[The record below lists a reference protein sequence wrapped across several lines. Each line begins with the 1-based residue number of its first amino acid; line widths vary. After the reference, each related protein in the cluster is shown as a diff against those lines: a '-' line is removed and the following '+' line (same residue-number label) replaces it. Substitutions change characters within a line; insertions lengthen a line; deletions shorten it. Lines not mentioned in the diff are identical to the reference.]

1 MSVYGADLLALLP
14 ELIIAVTACLVI
26 ALDPIT
32 PASRRDLLAWL
43 SVGSLVIC
51 LGITIGQINSLNTR
65 VSAFSELVVID
76 PYARFWKILLCGVA
90 ALTILM
96 SRPYLKAERIHL
108 GEYYGFI
115 LLALSGM
122 MVMVSGVDLLTIYLG
137 TELMSLSLY
146 VMTGLNRS
154 KLRSLE
160 AAAKYFVLGAFS
172 SGILLYG
179 ISLLY
184 GLAGSTKLETIASAI
199 GTRGADDPLVLIAT
213 ILIAVGFGFKI
224 AAVPFHMWTPDV
236 YQGAPTS
243 VTAFMA
249 VAAKAASFAAFMRVF
264 VEGLGGLKADWS
276 LLFLLISVVTLV
288 LGNVV
293 AIVQTN
299 IKRMLA
305 YSSIAHAGYA
315 LIGFVAAGRGVG
327 LFGGTPGLASI
338 MIYLAIYSFIT
349 LGAFA
354 VIGMLRKGGIEGRDR
369 GLHRARKAPTTRGLS
384 HADFHDFTGGY
395 STDCRFYGKI
405 LRVYG
410 SSRSRLGLVGRYC
423 PGLCRRIGLL
433 LYEGG
438 HGDVYAG
445 PESFLRCA
453 AAPRDLTD
461 PVLRFGLRSRGRD
474 PVRPL
479 SQPSRQLCAP
489 IGPDS
494 QIVLWQDAEKA
505 RQRRSRIAQILN
517 VPQRVRLRS
526 SLAAALLDSLFEHP
540 AGPISFV

>member
-1 MSVYGADLLALLP
+1 MSLYGTDLLALLP
-14 ELIIAVTACLVI
+14 ELIVVAAACLVI

-32 PASRRDLLAWL
+32 PASRRNLLAWL
-43 SVGSLVIC
+43 SLGALALC
-51 LGITIGQINSLNTR
+51 LGLTGGQIGTLNVR
-65 VSAFSELVVID
+65 VSAFSNLVVVD
-76 PYARFWKILLCGVA
+76 AYARFWKVLLYGVTG
-90 ALTILM
+90 LTILM
-96 SRPYLKAERIHL
+96 SLPYLKAERIHL

-122 MVMVSGVDLLTIYLG
+122 MVMVSGADLLTIYLG

-154 KLRSLE
+154 KPRSLE

-184 GLAGSTKLETIASAI
+184 GMAGSTKLASIASAI
-199 GTRGADDPLVLIAT
+199 GTHGANDPLVLIAT
-213 ILIAVGFGFKI
+213 ILVAVGFSFKL

-276 LLFLLISVVTLV
+276 LLFLLIALVTLV

-315 LIGFVAAGRGVG
+315 LIGFVAAGRAVG
-327 LFGGTPGLASI
+327 PSGSTPGLASV
-338 MIYLAIYSFIT
+338 MIYLALYSFMT

-354 VIGMLRKGGIEGRDR
+354 VIGMLRKGEREGEEIE
-369 GLHRARKAPTTRGLS
+369 
-384 HADFHDFTGGY
+384 DFTGLAKRQPFAAFLMLVFMVSLAGIPP
-395 STDCRFYGKI
+395 TAGFIGKFYVFMAAVDAGLAWLAAI
-405 LRVYG
+405 ALLFAAVSAYYYMRVVMVMYM
-410 SSRSRLGLVGRYC
+410 RE
-423 PGLCRRIGLL
+423 P
-433 LYEGG
+433 
-438 HGDVYAG
+438 D
-445 PESFLRCA
+445 PA
-453 AAPRDLTD
+453 AVAPRLVTS
-461 PVLRFGLRSRGRD
+461 PALSFVLACAVAGVILFGLF
-474 PVRPL
+474 PNPL
-479 SQPSRQLCAP
+479 VSFALQS
-489 IGPDS
+489 
-494 QIVLWQDAEKA
+494 VLTLK
-505 RQRRSRIAQILN
+505 
-517 VPQRVRLRS
+517 
-526 SLAAALLDSLFEHP
+526 
-540 AGPISFV
+540 

>member
-1 MSVYGADLLALLP
+1 MSLYGTDLLALLP
-14 ELIIAVTACLVI
+14 ELIVVAAACLVI

-43 SVGSLVIC
+43 SLGALALC
-51 LGITIGQINSLNTR
+51 LGLTAGQIGTLNIR
-65 VSAFSELVVID
+65 VSAFSDLVVID
-76 PYARFWKILLCGVA
+76 AYARFWKVLLYGVTG
-90 ALTILM
+90 LTILM
-96 SRPYLKAERIHL
+96 SLPYLKAERIHL

-122 MVMVSGVDLLTIYLG
+122 MVMVSGADLLTIYLG

-154 KLRSLE
+154 KPRSLE

-184 GLAGSTKLETIASAI
+184 GMAGSTKLVAIASAI
-199 GTRGADDPLVLIAT
+199 GTHGANDPLVLIAT
-213 ILIAVGFGFKI
+213 ILVAVGFSFKL

-276 LLFLLISVVTLV
+276 LLFLLIALVTLV

-315 LIGFVAAGRGVG
+315 LIGFVAAGRAVG
-327 LFGGTPGLASI
+327 PSGSTPGLASV
-338 MIYLAIYSFIT
+338 MIYLALYSFMT

-354 VIGMLRKGGIEGRDR
+354 VIGMLRKGEREGEEIE
-369 GLHRARKAPTTRGLS
+369 
-384 HADFHDFTGGY
+384 DFTGLAKRQPLAAFLMLVFMVSLAGIPP
-395 STDCRFYGKI
+395 TAGFIGKFYVFMAAVDAGLAWLAAI
-405 LRVYG
+405 ALLFAAVSAYYYMRVVMVMYM
-410 SSRSRLGLVGRYC
+410 RE
-423 PGLCRRIGLL
+423 P
-433 LYEGG
+433 
-438 HGDVYAG
+438 D
-445 PESFLRCA
+445 PA
-453 AAPRDLTD
+453 AVAPRLVTS
-461 PVLRFGLRSRGRD
+461 PALSFVLACAVAGVILFGLF
-474 PVRPL
+474 PNPL
-479 SQPSRQLCAP
+479 VSFALQS
-489 IGPDS
+489 
-494 QIVLWQDAEKA
+494 VLTLK
-505 RQRRSRIAQILN
+505 
-517 VPQRVRLRS
+517 
-526 SLAAALLDSLFEHP
+526 
-540 AGPISFV
+540 